1 MSTKC
6 EWSMWKSGNKR
17 VIKNNQLYW
26 KILIEILEVRL
37 IISEIDENQG
47 KD

>member
-6 EWSMWKSGNKR
+6 EWSMRKSGNKR

-37 IISEIDENQG
+37 IISEIGENQG